1 MFKKL
6 QERKQQQY
14 EEYVR
19 ICKNEKC
26 RKRTIVFATGK
37 RIDGGNSFGNKRFE

>member
-19 ICKNEKC
+19 MRNAG
-26 RKRTIVFATGK
+26 TIVFATGK

>member
-14 EEYVR
+14 EE
-19 ICKNEKC
+19 C